1 MMKPLQIGA
10 RYAGALIALAAGGLL
25 LQLPVHAL
33 KQHELHTGLLH
44 PPAALNR
51 KDALTQ
57 QLTFFA
63 LGGLRSLAAEVL
75 TLDATTAWIDRD
87 WPRLQQRWESITS
100 LNPSRINYW
109 ISASRDMATNAASD
123 VSNDKR
129 LGIHERATLTRH
141 YIDRGEQFL
150 LDALRHHPDNALLY
164 AHLGDL
170 RSDLYRRPRFALAAD
185 AYKKAAELGAPQ
197 IYHRQY
203 FYNLCRIRGREKE
216 AWEAG
221 KKLYVN
227 PRNRLPSV
235 RCLMFVLQQK
245 LGIPAE
251 QALSIE
257 ELFGSEEKALR
268 DLRSFERNSLLF
280 PVYGIREYLQQHQH

>member
-1 MMKPLQIGA
+1 MIGRWQVSL
-10 RYAGALIALAAGGLL
+10 RYAGALLALAAGGLL
-25 LQLPVHAL
+25 LQLPSRAL
-33 KQHELHTGLLH
+33 KNVELNTGLLR
-44 PPAALNR
+44 PPAKLNR

-57 QLTFFA
+57 QLAFFS

-75 TLDATTAWIDRD
+75 TLDATSAWIDRD
-87 WPRLQQRWESITS
+87 WPRLQKRWEAITT
-100 LNPSRINYW
+100 LNPHRINYW
-109 ISASRDMATNAASD
+109 ISASRDLAINAASD

-141 YIDRGEQFL
+141 YIDRGVQFL
-150 LDALRHHPDNALLY
+150 NDALQHNPDNALLY

-170 RSDLYRRPRFALAAD
+170 HSDLYRRPRFALAAN
-185 AYKKAAELGAPQ
+185 AYKKATELGAPQ

-216 AWEAG
+216 AWEVG
-221 KKLYVN
+221 KTLYTN

-235 RCLMFVLQQK
+235 RCLMFVLQKK
-245 LGIPAE
+245 LNIPAAE
-251 QALSIE
+251 ALSIE

-268 DLRSFERNSLLF
+268 DLRNFERNSLLF
-280 PVYGIREYLQQHQH
+280 PIYGIREYLQQH